1 MEVMKNTVGNPP
13 SSYISPALLSSVGQV
28 AHVVDGTKITSHNIH
43 AQSAIRKGVPAMNI
57 AELQML
63 CGERA
68 KKSGWHADR
77 PDAQNFSIGDSCD
90 LDHKA
95 YSNALRNWQGMKIML
110 MVSELAEGVEE
121 LRAGNL
127 ANETYYPDGARAQW
141 YVDGVPTHK
150 PEGLPSELADTVIR
164 VLDFCHTEKIDLQSM
179 IQEKLDFNQTRGIK
193 HGGKAV

>member
-1 MEVMKNTVGNPP
+1 MKNTVGNAEE
-13 SSYISPALLSSVGQV
+13 SSFSSSSASGVGV
-28 AHVVDGTKITSHNIH
+28 AG
-43 AQSAIRKGVPAMNI
+43 MNI
-57 AELQML
+57 SELQTL

-77 PDAQNFSIGDSCD
+77 PKLEDFPDLVHDQLEGYHHDAYE
-90 LDHKA
+90 K
-95 YSNALRNWQGMKIML
+95 ALRNWQGMKIML

-121 LRAGNL
+121 LRAGHL
-127 ANETYYPDGARAQW
+127 AHETYYSGKTGMFAEQLFREGTP
-141 YVDGVPTHK
+141 VLK

-164 VLDFCHTEKIDLQSM
+164 ILDFCYTEEIDLQSM

>member
-1 MEVMKNTVGNPP
+1 
-13 SSYISPALLSSVGQV
+13 
-28 AHVVDGTKITSHNIH
+28 
-43 AQSAIRKGVPAMNI
+43 MNI
-57 AELQML
+57 SELQAL

-77 PDAQNFSIGDSCD
+77 PSVANVNSVDDAVK
-90 LDHKA
+90 LEKELLH
-95 YSNALRNWQGMKIML
+95 WQGMKIML

-121 LRAGNL
+121 LRAGHL
-127 ANETYYPDGARAQW
+127 AHETYYSGKTGMFAEQLFREGTP
-141 YVDGVPTHK
+141 VLK

-164 VLDFCHTEKIDLQSM
+164 ILDFCHTEEIDLQSM